1 MKQNS
6 LSILLTS
13 FVISLT
19 ASFVACQS
27 DTDDVFMGKV
37 GDPVIFGATISD
49 INAVRTRAE
58 EPESGNG
65 LDSSYIASE
74 PYDMDFFIQL
84 CCQKANG
91 ELYTEI
97 GTYQIPSGYEGRL
110 EPKAET
116 MPLQWQDLISDH
128 TFYAWNMPW
137 DEDYEP
143 TNGEGKLKNIEVVF
157 HNSSEANGYADHKN
171 DSILEYFVAAKSQ
184 AYNYK
189 GHGKYV
195 DLTFRHLVSKI
206 KIGSFVLIEPGGAIQ
221 KNLKADITFI
231 GMPTKATFYPHP
243 EDGRLPYIGAPVKSR
258 DDGVTYFIDHE
269 ATYKDVFYV
278 CPEIDFSEMNFKVQ
292 LNSVAYKDYATYYG
306 TFDDVKF
313 EREPGYA
320 YDDSNSRDAKV
331 LHAGEMMT
339 LNITLIPGVG
349 PGLSIIIDKW
359 NTEEATETSYHTYP
373 GIYSDAE
380 VKELND
386 FFANQKDYNPD
397 NVPEIERLFEMYGE
411 ERDIDGDG
419 ENEKVFPLY
428 DNVDISQSASGN
440 IFPIPPGYVLD
451 GMGHTITMKINTGS
465 VFGSGHRY
473 FNVGT
478 VIDVW
483 LTDGNGHTIY
493 IDKEGYIWIY
503 DQDVEGFKKAE
514 DPDHPGEYYH
524 LEPLVDPYKSYDISC
539 ETGRVHRST
548 YYNNNVVGS

>member
-91 ELYTEI
+91 EPYTEI

-116 MPLQWQDLISDH
+116 MPLQWKDLISDH

-137 DEDYEP
+137 DKDYEP
-143 TNGEGKLKNIEVVF
+143 TDGEGKLKNIEVVF

-206 KIGSFVLIEPGGAIQ
+206 IIGSFVLIEPGGAIQ

-243 EDGRLPYIGAPVKSR
+243 EDGRLPYIGDPVKSR

-278 CPEIDFSEMNFKVQ
+278 CPEIDFSEMDFKVQ
-292 LNSVAYKDYATYYG
+292 LNSAAYKDYATYYG

-313 EREPGYA
+313 ERQPGYA
-320 YDDSNSRDAKV
+320 HDDSEGKDEKV

-380 VKELND
+380 VKEILD
-386 FFANQKDYNPD
+386 VFLNQKDYD
-397 NVPEIERLFEMYGE
+397 YDSIQEQLERLFEMYGWT
-411 ERDIDGDG
+411 DDDG
-419 ENEKVFPLY
+419 NKYFPLY
-428 DNVDISQSASGN
+428 DNVTVNSN
-440 IFPIPPGYVLD
+440 IFPIWKDYIID
-451 GMGHTITMKINTGS
+451 GMGHTITMKTNPNNTGY
-465 VFGSGHRY
+465 VTGPY
-473 FNVGT
+473 FNIGPVR
-478 VIDVW
+478 DVY
-483 LTDGNGHTIY
+483 LTDGTNTIY
-493 IDKEGYIWIY
+493 IDKQGYVWI
-503 DQDVEGFKKAE
+503 A
-514 DPDHPGEYYH
+514 DPDIPGGYKQTENK
-524 LEPLVDPYKSYDISC
+524 LEPLEGDEKSYDISC
-539 ETGRVHRST
+539 KDGKVHKST